1 MDVDGVGGTPR
12 VACVARRRV
21 AMAFHTRL
29 TSRAARRSRFGRYSK
44 TKVVTSGG
52 RLSTPVAGDAPGM
65 NVHMVGGFI
74 GDGDKEE
81 GGGLRNTM
89 GVREEIYTE
98 LGG

>member
-1 MDVDGVGGTPR
+1 
-12 VACVARRRV
+12 
-21 AMAFHTRL
+21 
-29 TSRAARRSRFGRYSK
+29 
-44 TKVVTSGG
+44 
-52 RLSTPVAGDAPGM
+52 
-65 NVHMVGGFI
+65 MVGGFI